1 MTSEQFYEILGH
13 IDEQYLEE
21 ARQPSK
27 MQENCLAQMDGSS
40 GLPVSADSSLL
51 YVFSY
56 S

>member
-27 MQENCLAQMDGSS
+27 CRKTA
-40 GLPVSADSSLL
+40 
-51 YVFSY
+51 
-56 S
+56 